1 MMRRADLRACAMN
14 PRRWCFAAIVVA
26 TVVAAIAAQQYLPN
40 SVVAADESAPPKAFK
55 EKDTQI
61 VPVLCVFPGEKKEC
75 VLSTECT
82 VGLTRGGGL
91 SIREMGDPAFPLNDM
106 KKTWTKAGLTLT
118 VPDFGEAI
126 KVAASPQFATLK
138 EKGLDAFIVTAEA
151 SKDATEGM
159 YEIHLADS
167 TCSGHCRTT
176 LRVVVHR
183 PQ

>member
-1 MMRRADLRACAMN
+1 MN

-40 SVVAADESAPPKAFK
+40 SVVAADEAAPPKAFK

-61 VPVLCVFPGEKKEC
+61 VPVLCVCPGEKKEC

-91 SIREMGDPAFPLNDM
+91 SIREMGDPAYPLNDM

-126 KVAASPQFATLK
+126 KVAASPQFAALK